1 MRWLG
6 ALLVVLGLGVLPGCN
21 IVRGLGVLLAP
32 PQVQKA
38 EYKLTPG
45 RLAVLVETRRPEDYN
60 PVFVDA
66 LQTRLQ
72 EIFAEEEIKTQ
83 VVPQEE
89 ILRLRQQNPDFE
101 RWSLQKI
108 GRSLNAPYVL
118 SLSIEQLQLRASPE
132 VPVLEPQVRMKAKLI
147 GSNAPAESARLWPT
161 STEREGR
168 AMFVKRPAVEAS
180 SPLVFDEQAAKLGR
194 DTAWEVAGPFHDVD
208 LETVHMR
215 EP

>member
-1 MRWLG
+1 MSWPG
-6 ALLVVLGLGVLPGCN
+6 ALLVVVGLGTLPGCN
-21 IVRGLGVLLAP
+21 IVRGLGVLFAP

-72 EIFAEEEIKTQ
+72 EIFTEEEIKTQ
-83 VVPQEE
+83 IVPQEE
-89 ILRLRQQNPDFE
+89 ILRLRQQNPDFA

-147 GSNAPAESARLWPT
+147 GSNAPAERARLWPT
-161 STEREGR
+161 SAEREGR

-180 SPLVFDEQAAKLGR
+180 SPIVFDEQAAKLGR